1 MKYDLSNSEQKI
13 MNILWSKHQWITI
26 NEIIK
31 ILEPEEIFWK
41 RQTVNTF
48 LSRLINKG
56 LVIQNSRKY
65 IYAYTEEEF
74 ETLKAKELLN
84 EDYGGSLV
92 NFLTALS
99 GNKRINNDEVENL
112 KKYLEDYKE
121 RN

>member
-1 MKYDLSNSEQKI
+1 MKCDLSNSEQKI

-31 ILEPEEIFWK
+31 ILEPEGIFWK

-65 IYAYTEEEF
+65 IYAYTEDEYK
-74 ETLKAKELLN
+74 TLKAKEILN
-84 EDYGGSLV
+84 DDYGGSLV

-99 GNKRINNDEVENL
+99 GNKEVTNDESEQL
-112 KKYLEDYKE
+112 KKYLENYKE
-121 RN
+121 RK